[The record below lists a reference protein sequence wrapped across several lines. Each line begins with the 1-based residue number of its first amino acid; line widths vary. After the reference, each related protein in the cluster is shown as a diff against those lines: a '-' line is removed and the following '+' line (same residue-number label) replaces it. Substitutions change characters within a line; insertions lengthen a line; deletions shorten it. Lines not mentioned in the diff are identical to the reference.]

1 MNTLYRP
8 ELLYVN
14 GRFVAGGE
22 LLVSPE
28 GFVLKCDD
36 DLDRSSVTVVEM
48 PGKALMPGFVNAHSH
63 SFQRLIR
70 GKSES
75 RVESGR
81 DFWSWRGTM
90 YYAASKL
97 GPQQV
102 YDVARMAFLE
112 MVLAG
117 TTTVGEFHY
126 LHNAVDGKPYD
137 DPNLLGKQVIAA
149 AESVG
154 IRIVLLRTAYL
165 RAGFELPPDP
175 GQSRFYESA
184 KAFLENMAALVK
196 EAPTRSSSVHFGV
209 APHSVRAVPLRE
221 LHELAGWARAHRL
234 PLHMHVAEQVAENAA
249 CVREYGSTPVDLLA
263 GEKLLGP
270 DLTAVH
276 GVHVT
281 AEEIAMLASAETTIC
296 SCPTTERNLGDG
308 FVRADEML
316 AAGIRFALGSDSQA
330 QIDPLEDARELEYH
344 LRLLQQ
350 KRAILDQVGG
360 KTLAAHLF
368 DSATANGARALAVSA
383 GTLEPGRLADF
394 ITIDLED
401 SSIAGSSADDLLSTL
416 VFSMSRSAIRDVV
429 VGGRFILR
437 GQRHGGHEEIILRY
451 KELHE
456 AVWSG
461 ADRRG

>member
-8 ELLYVN
+8 ELLYVD

-28 GFVLKCDD
+28 GLVLECRDG
-36 DLDRSSVTVVEM
+36 LDRTSVTVVEM
-48 PGKALMPGFVNAHSH
+48 PDKALMPGFVNAHSH

-70 GKSES
+70 GKAES
-75 RVESGR
+75 RVVSGR

-90 YYAASKL
+90 YHAASRL
-97 GPQQV
+97 DPQQV

-126 LHNAVDGKPYD
+126 LHNAPDGKAYD
-137 DPNLLGKQVIAA
+137 DPNLLSKQVIAA

-154 IRIVLLRTAYL
+154 IRIVLLRTAYV
-165 RAGFELPPDP
+165 RAGFELPPYP
-175 GQSRFYESA
+175 GQMRFYESA

-196 EAPTRSSSVHFGV
+196 DVSAERSRVHLGV
-209 APHSVRAVPLRE
+209 APHSIRAVPLGE
-221 LHELAGWARAHRL
+221 LHEITAWARANGL
-234 PLHMHVAEQVAENAA
+234 PVHMHVAEQVAENAA

-263 GEKLLGP
+263 GEKILGP
-270 DLTAVH
+270 DFTAVH

-281 AEEIAMLASAETTIC
+281 AEEIAMLARAEVTIC

-316 AAGIRFALGSDSQA
+316 TAGIRFALGSDSQA

-344 LRLLQQ
+344 LRLQQ
-350 KRAILDQVGG
+350 QQRAILDHVRG
-360 KTLAAHLF
+360 KTLGAHLF
-368 DSATANGARALAVSA
+368 DSATVNGARALGVSA
-383 GTLEPGRLADF
+383 GALQPGEFADF
-394 ITIDLED
+394 ITVDLED
-401 SSIAGSSADDLLSTL
+401 CSIAGNSAEGLLSAL
-416 VFSMSRSAIRDVV
+416 VFSMSRSAVRDVV
-429 VGGRFILR
+429 VGGHFILR
-437 GQRHGGHEEIILRY
+437 DQQHAHHEEIVARY
-451 KELHE
+451 KELYQ
-456 AVWSG
+456 AVWRDAVKHG
-461 ADRRG
+461 

>member
-1 MNTLYRP
+1 MKTLYRP
-8 ELLYVN
+8 ELLYID
-14 GRFVAGGE
+14 GRFVTGGE

-70 GKSES
+70 GKAES
-75 RVESGR
+75 RVVSGR

-90 YYAASKL
+90 YYAASRL
-97 GPQQV
+97 DPQQV

-126 LHNAVDGKPYD
+126 LHNASDGRPYD

-165 RAGFELPPDP
+165 RAGFELPPEP

-184 KAFLENMAALVK
+184 KAFLENMTALVR
-196 EAPTRSSSVHFGV
+196 EVSADRPSVHFGV
-209 APHSVRAVPLRE
+209 APHSVRAVPLGELRE
-221 LHELAGWARAHRL
+221 IAAWARANRL
-234 PLHMHVAEQVAENAA
+234 PIHMHVAEQVAENAA

-263 GEKLLGP
+263 GEKILGS
-270 DLTAVH
+270 DFTAVH

-281 AEEIAMLASAETTIC
+281 AEEIAMLARADTTIC

-344 LRLLQQ
+344 LRLQQQ
-350 KRAILDQVGG
+350 KRAILDQVRG

-368 DSATANGARALAVSA
+368 DSATVNGARALAVAA
-383 GTLEPGRLADF
+383 GTLEPGKLADF
-394 ITIDLED
+394 ITIDLDD
-401 SSIAGSSADDLLSTL
+401 SSIAGNSADDLLPML

-437 GQRHGGHEEIILRY
+437 DQRHAGHEEIISRY
-451 KELHE
+451 KEVYE
-456 AVWSG
+456 VIWSG
-461 ADRRG
+461 TDRRV